1 MLYPYGKGGAVLS
14 VWLLSGGFF
23 YAVLEKI
30 TNGGIAMTTKKR
42 ICTVIIVLVI
52 VCTVCVGGFF
62 VWKKTGKGG
71 SKSSQKVYVQK
82 VSSLNTASDFK
93 LSNRSFL
100 GVVEAQESVDV
111 KYDSSKTVAEILVKN
126 GDSVKKGD
134 KLLTYDVEAINLQ
147 LEQAKLEVERLQ
159 NEITSNKSQ
168 IAELEKEKKN
178 VDQDAAVSYTTQIL
192 SLQSDIAKNEYD
204 IKAKNVE
211 IKKLEVS
218 TKNAYVTASID
229 GTVKNVKTVDKLQE
243 DGGDVIMQITE
254 EGDYRIKGRFNE
266 QNSTDIMQGVSVIV
280 KSRLDDSTWKGEI
293 TSVDTSPQKN
303 SGDDIYSFGSS
314 DEMSQSS
321 NYAFYVKP
329 ESFDGLMLG
338 QHVLIEID
346 NGQDTSINKTGI
358 WLYSDFICKDGK
370 KNYVWAKDKDGKI
383 EKRYVEIGQKDEE
396 NGDCEIKS
404 GLEKGDYIAYP
415 DKSIEE
421 GMTATTNEAD
431 VSVPP
436 NDLGTNDNG
445 DGDTEGGDEDI
456 AFDGSGEDG
465 MAIDEDMLASMT
477 DEEIEEYFNKLYGEE
492 ENAENADG
500 ENADAADA
508 DAAFAE

>member
-1 MLYPYGKGGAVLS
+1 
-14 VWLLSGGFF
+14 
-23 YAVLEKI
+23 
-30 TNGGIAMTTKKR
+30 MTTKKR
-42 ICTVIIVLVI
+42 ICTVVIVLVI
-52 VCTVCVGGFF
+52 VCAVCVGGFLI
-62 VWKKTGKGG
+62 WKKTGKGG

-82 VSSLNTASDFK
+82 VSALNTVSDFN
-93 LSNRSFL
+93 LSNCSFL

-111 KYDSSKTVAEILVKN
+111 KYDSSKTIDEILVKE

-168 IAELEKEKKN
+168 IAELEKAKKN
-178 VDQDAAVSYTTQIL
+178 ADQDAAVSYTTQIL
-192 SLQSDIAKNEYD
+192 SLQSDNAKNEYD
-204 IKAKNVE
+204 IKTKNVE
-211 IKKLEVS
+211 IKKLEAS
-218 TKNAYVTASID
+218 TKNAFVTATID

-243 DGGDVIMQITE
+243 EGGDVIMQITE

-266 QNSTDIMQGVSVIV
+266 QNSSNIMQGVSVIV
-280 KSRLDDSTWKGEI
+280 KSRLDDSSWKGEI

-303 SGDDIYSFGSS
+303 SDDMYSYGSS

-370 KNYVWAKDKDGKI
+370 KNYVWAKNKDGKI

-436 NDLGTNDNG
+436 NDLDPNDNT
-445 DGDTEGGDEDI
+445 DSDADIEGGDEDI
-456 AFDGSGEDG
+456 VYDGSEDDA

-492 ENAENADG
+492 DSADNADN
-500 ENADAADA
+500 ENTDTADA
-508 DAAFAE
+508 DAALAE

>member
-1 MLYPYGKGGAVLS
+1 MGKVGRFIRPAAV
-14 VWLLSGGFF
+14 GRIF

-52 VCTVCVGGFF
+52 VCAVCVGGFL

-82 VSSLNTASDFK
+82 VSSLNTVSDFK
-93 LSNRSFL
+93 LSNCSFL

-111 KYDSSKTVAEILVKN
+111 KYDSSKTVDEILVKN

-159 NEITSNKSQ
+159 NEIVSNKNQ
-168 IAELEKEKKN
+168 IAELEKAKKN
-178 VDQDAAVSYTTQIL
+178 ADQDAAVSYTTQIL
-192 SLQSDIAKNEYD
+192 SLQSDNAKNEYD
-204 IKAKNVE
+204 IKTKNVE
-211 IKKLEVS
+211 IKKLEAS

-229 GTVKNVKTVDKLQE
+229 GTVKNVKTVDKLQQ

-266 QNSTDIMQGVSVIV
+266 QNSKDIAQGVSVIV

-293 TSVDTSPQKN
+293 TSVDTSPQKS
-303 SGDDIYSFGSS
+303 SGEDMYMYSYGSS

-358 WLYSDFICKDGK
+358 WLYSDFICKDGN
-370 KNYVWAKDKDGKI
+370 KNYVWAKDEDGKI

-404 GLEKGDYIAYP
+404 GLEKGDFIAYP
-415 DKSIEE
+415 DKFIEE
-421 GMTATTNEAD
+421 GMTTTTNEAD

-436 NDLGTNDNG
+436 NDLDPNDNT
-445 DGDTEGGDEDI
+445 DSDADTEGGDEDI
-456 AFDGSGEDG
+456 AFDGSDEDG

-492 ENAENADG
+492 ENADG